1 MGSPGSQ
8 LLLSPS
14 TERELSDWLRSRAT
28 GPGPAVTGTGDLPP
42 GSSMP
47 DGDGVTG
54 LEVVSSSCMAEVVS
68 FRPRDLTIEVGAGLR
83 LQRLRE
89 IVEEKGLWIPAAG
102 IGAARSIG
110 GWIAAASPAVWDAAY
125 GPVRRQLLGCRVI
138 APDGR
143 DLTWGR
149 AVMKNVAGY
158 DLPRLMAGSRGR
170 LGVLTRATIR
180 LWPRPEAITAWTIR
194 GAIRPFVLG
203 SVEADAVAWS
213 WTRVGGE
220 SIPAIFTG
228 STDSVRRRERSL
240 ATRAR
245 AAGAEIAEADSGLE
259 PGGSRG
265 ERLPGSV
272 VYRLTPGRRY
282 LSTAFRDL
290 VARGDPRLAA
300 IEAIP
305 ESGTMLAFLD
315 LDHLDSD
322 SAREFLSH
330 DSPSDARACEDA
342 ESGPEIG
349 IERGG
354 PTEHEAVDALRAPG
368 VRTIERRLERAL
380 GAWSRAW
387 QADYL

>member
-1 MGSPGSQ
+1 
-8 LLLSPS
+8 
-14 TERELSDWLRSRAT
+14 
-28 GPGPAVTGTGDLPP
+28 
-42 GSSMP
+42 
-47 DGDGVTG
+47 
-54 LEVVSSSCMAEVVS
+54 MAEVAS

-213 WTRVGGE
+213 WTPLGGE
-220 SIPAIFTG
+220 SITAIFTG

-259 PGGSRG
+259 PGGGRG

-272 VYRLTPGRRY
+272 VYRLTPGRSY
-282 LSTAFRDL
+282 LSTTFRDL

-305 ESGTMLAFLD
+305 ESGIILAFLD
-315 LDHLDSD
+315 PDHPESD
-322 SAREFLSH
+322 SAREFLSP
-330 DSPSDARACEDA
+330 DSPANARAGGDA
-342 ESGPEIG
+342 ETGPEIG
-349 IERGG
+349 IEGGG
-354 PTEHEAVDALRAPG
+354 PAEHEAVDALRAPG
-368 VRTIERRLERAL
+368 VRIIERRLERAL

>member
-1 MGSPGSQ
+1 
-8 LLLSPS
+8 
-14 TERELSDWLRSRAT
+14 
-28 GPGPAVTGTGDLPP
+28 
-42 GSSMP
+42 
-47 DGDGVTG
+47 
-54 LEVVSSSCMAEVVS
+54 MAEVVS

-83 LQRLRE
+83 LQRLCE

-158 DLPRLMAGSRGR
+158 DMPRLMAGSRGR

-203 SVEADAVAWS
+203 SVEADALAWS
-213 WTRVGGE
+213 WTPVGGG
-220 SIPAIFTG
+220 SITAMFAG
-228 STDSVRRRERSL
+228 SADSVRRRERSL

-245 AAGAEIAEADSGLE
+245 ATGAEIAEADSGLE
-259 PGGSRG
+259 PGGGRG
-265 ERLPGSV
+265 GRLPGSV

-305 ESGTMLAFLD
+305 ESGVMLAFLD
-315 LDHLDSD
+315 PDHLDSD
-322 SAREFLSH
+322 STREFLSH
-330 DSPSDARACEDA
+330 DSPSNAKTGEEA
-342 ESGPEIG
+342 ETGPEIG